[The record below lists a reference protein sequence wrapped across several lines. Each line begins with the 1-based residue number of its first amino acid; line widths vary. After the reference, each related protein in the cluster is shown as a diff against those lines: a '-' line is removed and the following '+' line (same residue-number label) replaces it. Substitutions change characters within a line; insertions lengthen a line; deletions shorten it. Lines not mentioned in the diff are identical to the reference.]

1 MSHHRL
7 DLSGSISD
15 VLPLA
20 EAPRGVERLVK
31 KEGSPIRPILKP

>member
-1 MSHHRL
+1 MGHHRL

-15 VLPLA
+15 VLPLS

-31 KEGSPIRPILKP
+31 KEGSPIRLILKP